1 MQGAREPATKLPA
14 PPSEDDM
21 TEGDLGDGMSSRPI
35 PHPDGCHQT
44 RTGKKRDLPDV
55 LPQTRLSK
63 RCSEGSSEPFS
74 WTSCSAA
81 YTASKQ
87 ELETG
92 AGNRD
97 AESDAGDSSE
107 VLQRR
112 LHEVM
117 EEVELLR
124 TELEVTHRHLEG
136 KHEALRILQGQAILD
151 KATSHTKILLQK
163 SEERTKALEK
173 EVNALQW
180 EITFNQVQFKNI
192 EHAWTLKCERMCAES
207 KALGQALEKR
217 LQQLHEL
224 QMENTSLSQ
233 QCLEL
238 LGLLSPQ
245 ERRDFQKT
253 QPPCSKGREG
263 SSLELAV
270 YGACQC
276 VPGAGNPCP
285 CAKSAAASRRQVH
298 QLQQEL
304 EEQTRRKEEAYV
316 MVDAFRVAFEQQL
329 RRGSEEVLRMAAR
342 DGRLPRQRL
351 PQGGKL
357 GAVSVAQRL
366 RRFLPSAREGKVQSN
381 PMETLHLLLDLL
393 HDKEEALAHQ
403 RKVSYMLARSSEDR
417 EKRTREPSQR
427 EARVRQQPKED
438 GADACVCSEDGTAGC
453 LALPASDGHGSVT
466 TDIHLKEEKLFGRG
480 EARYES
486 SSSSATGSMRDQT
499 LDYFLRKGAIHDRDA
514 ADINWYHAANSR
526 DKINEAIKGPAQMIE
541 ADVLL
546 RGRDPEEPI
555 MAHPPHT
562 DSDIMLKEW
571 LRVVEDSHKGIKLD
585 FKSLAAVAP
594 SMVLLEEARA
604 QLKGPVWINADVLPG
619 PGGRATPLD
628 AQTFLQAVAQVAQED
643 VLSLGWTTGWSQD
656 TDNPGYNWEMVQ
668 QMETVCRPLER
679 PVTFPV
685 RAALL
690 PQSFPQFQWLL
701 QQSDRY
707 TLTIWTGQDDVLNV
721 EDLLPYRQHF
731 HKSRIYYD
739 LLDSQL
745 SKFKT
750 LPGYM

>member
-1 MQGAREPATKLPA
+1 MGVNKRSLRLYLICAVILIATF
-14 PPSEDDM
+14 
-21 TEGDLGDGMSSRPI
+21 I
-35 PHPDGCHQT
+35 
-44 RTGKKRDLPDV
+44 
-55 LPQTRLSK
+55 
-63 RCSEGSSEPFS
+63 
-74 WTSCSAA
+74 
-81 YTASKQ
+81 
-87 ELETG
+87 
-92 AGNRD
+92 
-97 AESDAGDSSE
+97 
-107 VLQRR
+107 
-112 LHEVM
+112 
-117 EEVELLR
+117 
-124 TELEVTHRHLEG
+124 
-136 KHEALRILQGQAILD
+136 
-151 KATSHTKILLQK
+151 
-163 SEERTKALEK
+163 
-173 EVNALQW
+173 
-180 EITFNQVQFKNI
+180 
-192 EHAWTLKCERMCAES
+192 
-207 KALGQALEKR
+207 
-217 LQQLHEL
+217 
-224 QMENTSLSQ
+224 
-233 QCLEL
+233 
-238 LGLLSPQ
+238 
-245 ERRDFQKT
+245 
-253 QPPCSKGREG
+253 
-263 SSLELAV
+263 
-270 YGACQC
+270 
-276 VPGAGNPCP
+276 
-285 CAKSAAASRRQVH
+285 
-298 QLQQEL
+298 
-304 EEQTRRKEEAYV
+304 
-316 MVDAFRVAFEQQL
+316 
-329 RRGSEEVLRMAAR
+329 
-342 DGRLPRQRL
+342 
-351 PQGGKL
+351 
-357 GAVSVAQRL
+357 SVA
-366 RRFLPSAREGKVQSN
+366 
-381 PMETLHLLLDLL
+381 
-393 HDKEEALAHQ
+393 
-403 RKVSYMLARSSEDR
+403 SYL
-417 EKRTREPSQR
+417 
-427 EARVRQQPKED
+427 
-438 GADACVCSEDGTAGC
+438 
-453 LALPASDGHGSVT
+453 
-466 TDIHLKEEKLFGRG
+466 
-480 EARYES
+480 RYES